1 MSSYLPQPP
10 ATGSGGWSPVGPYAT
25 SSMPRPPMRSL
36 KGLSLALLVLLI
48 ILALTEV
55 GAAAA
60 RSNRAGLLDDLSGSP
75 FGGAVSFSEM
85 SDADDA
91 VAAFSGIHVLLLLAA
106 GIVFIIWQF
115 RHAKNAEVVGARGGL
130 GPGWA
135 IGGWFIPLANLVLP
149 TVQIF
154 QSSKAS
160 DVASR
165 QEGRSPKGSA
175 LVIVWGVLF
184 GLGLIVL
191 AAGGALAPADD
202 DGDFELDSF
211 EDVDDL
217 ASSDRTAS
225 AGHVILIPAAIVG
238 IVMTRT
244 LSKKQA
250 LAFDATTSTGQPGLP
265 SAYPPPPGTP
275 APPPWGQSSPRPPAP
290 PPPPAAPP
298 LPPPPGPAT
307 PASPPSPPL
316 PPPPG
321 AMPPPG

>member
-10 ATGSGGWSPVGPYAT
+10 GAGAGGWNPVGPYAT

-36 KGLSLALLVLLI
+36 KGLAVALLVLLI
-48 ILALTEV
+48 LVALVEV

-60 RSNRAGLLDDLSGSP
+60 RSSRAGLLDEVAESP
-75 FGGAVSFSEM
+75 FSIDVDEI
-85 SDADDA
+85 SDADGA
-91 VAAFSGIHVLLLLAA
+91 VAAFSILHVLLLLAA
-106 GIVFIIWQF
+106 GVVFIIWQF
-115 RHAKNAEVVGARGGL
+115 RHAKNAEVLGARGGL

-165 QEGRSPKGSA
+165 QEGRPPKGSA
-175 LVIVWGVLF
+175 LVIIWGVVF
-184 GLGLIVL
+184 SLGLLVL
-191 AAGGALAPADD
+191 GAGGALAPSDD
-202 DGDFELDSF
+202 DGDFEIDSF

-225 AGHVILIPAAIVG
+225 AGHIILIPAAILG
-238 IVMTRT
+238 IVMVRT
-244 LSKKQA
+244 LTKKQTQ
-250 LAFDATTSTGQPGLP
+250 AFDASTGPGGTP
-265 SAYPPPPGTP
+265 GPPRAYPPPPG
-275 APPPWGQSSPRPPAP
+275 AP
-290 PPPPAAPP
+290 PPPPWAQ
-298 LPPPPGPAT
+298 PPPPP
-307 PASPPSPPL
+307 PPPSAPPI

-321 AMPPPG
+321 AISPPV

>member
-1 MSSYLPQPP
+1 MSSYLPPP
-10 ATGSGGWSPVGPYAT
+10 PDAGTGGWNPVGPYAT

-36 KGLSLALLVLLI
+36 KGLSVALLVLLI
-48 ILALTEV
+48 LVALTEV

-60 RSNRAGLLDDLSGSP
+60 RSNRAGLLDELSGSP
-75 FGGAVSFSEM
+75 FGSAVSVSEM

-115 RHAKNAEVVGARGGL
+115 RHAKNAEVLGARGGL

-135 IGGWFIPLANLVLP
+135 VGGWFIPIANLVLP

-160 DVASR
+160 DVTSR
-165 QEGRSPKGSA
+165 QEGRSPKGSTLA
-175 LVIVWGVLF
+175 IVWGVLF
-184 GLGLIVL
+184 SLGLIVL

-202 DGDFELDSF
+202 DGDFEIDSF

-225 AGHVILIPAAIVG
+225 AGHVILIPAAVLG

-250 LAFDATTSTGQPGLP
+250 AAFAAATPAGPPGQPG
-265 SAYPPPPGTP
+265 AFPPPPG
-275 APPPWGQSSPRPPAP
+275 AP
-290 PPPPAAPP
+290 PPPPWSTQ
-298 LPPPPGPAT
+298 PPPP
-307 PASPPSPPL
+307 PPSSPGSDPPI

-321 AMPPPG
+321 AMPPPA

>member
-10 ATGSGGWSPVGPYAT
+10 APGSGGWNPVGPYAT

-36 KGLSLALLVLLI
+36 KGLSVALLVLLI
-48 ILALTEV
+48 LMALTEV
-55 GAAAA
+55 GAAASRA
-60 RSNRAGLLDDLSGSP
+60 NRASLLDDVADSP
-75 FGGAVSFSEM
+75 LAVSFSEM

-91 VAAFSGIHVLLLLAA
+91 IAAFSGIHVLLLLAA

-115 RHAKNAEVVGARGGL
+115 RHAKNAEVLGARGGL

-135 IGGWFIPLANLVLP
+135 IGGWFIPIANLVLP
-149 TVQIF
+149 TLQIF

-165 QEGRSPKGSA
+165 QEGRPPKGSP
-175 LVIVWGVLF
+175 LVIVWGVVF
-184 GLGLIVL
+184 SLGLLVL
-191 AAGGALAPADD
+191 GAGGALAPADD

-225 AGHVILIPAAIVG
+225 AGHGIFVPAAILG

-250 LAFDATTSTGQPGLP
+250 AAFESTTSTGTPGQS
-265 SAYPPPPGTP
+265 SAYPPPPGAP
-275 APPPWGQSSPRPPAP
+275 SPPPPPP
-290 PPPPAAPP
+290 PPPPAAPQA
-298 LPPPPGPAT
+298 PP
-307 PASPPSPPL
+307 

-321 AMPPPG
+321 AMPPPP